1 MSPHG
6 ETSYSGR
13 GSATEFCRTCT
24 DFKTWAKLHTDKK
37 PQEKVISDVFYRLC
51 FRL

>member
-6 ETSYSGR
+6 ETSYAGR

-37 PQEKVISDVFYRLC
+37 PQEKVISGVFL
-51 FRL
+51 